1 MINRFLL
8 SSVELMENRTRNEVP
23 SMHYAKWLFAVSLA
37 LLLVSAPLARRAT
50 AQSASDDVPKF
61 IVSGLDA
68 YKSDGPDAALKVL
81 VKGSSLEGSRDALS
95 QANVLRQIQ
104 DYYGAY
110 KSFDRISSRTITP
123 TTRVLYL
130 SLNFEKGP
138 LFAKFVIYRADSGW
152 ILVNFVFNTKEELI
166 LPSTP

>member
-1 MINRFLL
+1 MR
-8 SSVELMENRTRNEVP
+8 SARS
-23 SMHYAKWLFAVSLA
+23 LFALSLG
-37 LLLVSAPLARRAT
+37 LLLFGFVLFSHRA
-50 AQSASDDVPKF
+50 AGQSASDDVPKI

-68 YKSDGPDAALKVL
+68 YKSDGPEAAIKAWL
-81 VKGSSLEGSRDALS
+81 KGSSLEGSKEAIS
-95 QANVLRQIQ
+95 QANVLREVQ

-110 KSFDRISSRTITP
+110 KSFDRISTRTITP
-123 TTRVLYL
+123 SIRVLYL

-138 LFAKFVIYRADSGW
+138 LFAKFVVYRAESGW